1 MAKTKLRRT
10 QPSRVENDVFE
21 IGYNQLE
28 GIQLLLERIDRK
40 ATQRL
45 IQMVLRARRIFV
57 TGRGR
62 SGVLSE
68 WLAVRLMQMGF
79 DVHVPGQ
86 VTCPRISKGDLLIA
100 ISCSGTT
107 TTTVDLARIAGESG
121 AKVVALT
128 AIDTSPLASV
138 ARYNLLLPVTDKD
151 LEKSYKYGIGPC
163 NNTLFEQTLVLY
175 FDSLVYC
182 IMEREGISKKQL
194 SKRHTNLE

>member
-1 MAKTKLRRT
+1 MSKTRAI
-10 QPSRVENDVFE
+10 NNVFE
-21 IGYNQLE
+21 IAQNQLD
-28 GIQLLLERIDRK
+28 GVQLLLGRIDRK
-40 ATQRL
+40 TTQRL
-45 IQMVLRARRIFV
+45 IQMILRARRIFV

-68 WLAVRLMQMGF
+68 WFAVRLMQMGF

-121 AKVVALT
+121 AKVVAVT
-128 AIDTSPLASV
+128 AIETSPLASV
-138 ARYNLLLPVTDKD
+138 AEHTVLLSVTDKD

-163 NNTLFEQTLVLY
+163 NNTLFEQALAIY

-182 IMEREGISKKQL
+182 VMEREDISKKQL
-194 SKRHTNLE
+194 SRRHTNLE

>member
-1 MAKTKLRRT
+1 MSKTRAVN
-10 QPSRVENDVFE
+10 SVFD
-21 IGYNQLE
+21 IAHNQLD
-28 GIQLLLERIDRK
+28 GVQLLLERIDRK

-45 IQMVLRARRIFV
+45 IQMILHARRVFV

-68 WLAVRLMQMGF
+68 WFAVRLMQMGF
-79 DVHVPGQ
+79 DVNVPGQ

-121 AKVVALT
+121 AKVVAVT

-138 ARYNLLLPVTDKD
+138 AEHIVLLPVTGKD

-163 NNTLFEQTLVLY
+163 NNTLFEQALAVY

-182 IMEREGISKKQL
+182 VMEREDISKKQL
-194 SKRHTNLE
+194 SRRHTNLE

>member
-1 MAKTKLRRT
+1 MAKTRLRRT
-10 QPSRVENDVFE
+10 ETSRAGNDVFE
-21 IGYNQLE
+21 IAQNQLE
-28 GIQLLLERIDRK
+28 GVQVLLKRIDK
-40 ATQRL
+40 NATQRL
-45 IQMVLRARRIFV
+45 IQMILRARRVFV
-57 TGRGR
+57 IGRGR

-68 WLAVRLMQMGF
+68 WFAVRLMQMGF

-121 AKVVALT
+121 ANVVALT
-128 AIDTSPLASV
+128 AIDTSPLALV
-138 ARYNLLLPVTDKD
+138 AGYTLLLPVTDKD

-163 NNTLFEQTLVLY
+163 NNTLFEQALVMY

-194 SKRHTNLE
+194 SRRHTNLE

>member
-1 MAKTKLRRT
+1 MAKAKA
-10 QPSRVENDVFE
+10 D
-21 IGYNQLE
+21 IGVLDIGRNQLE
-28 GIQLLLERIDRK
+28 GVKQLLERIESK
-40 ATQRL
+40 ATKRL
-45 IQMVLRARRIFV
+45 IQMILNARRIFV

-86 VTCPRISKGDLLIA
+86 VTCPRIIKSDLLIA

-121 AKVVALT
+121 AKVVAIT
-128 AIDTSPLASV
+128 AIDTSPLAS
-138 ARYNLLLPVTDKD
+138 AAGHILLLPVTAKD
-151 LEKSYKYGIGPC
+151 LEKIYKYGIGPC
-163 NNTLFEQTLVLY
+163 NNTLFEQALVMY

-194 SKRHTNLE
+194 SRRHTNLE

>member
-1 MAKTKLRRT
+1 MAKTKLRRA
-10 QPSRVENDVFE
+10 QPNRAKNDLFD
-21 IGYNQLE
+21 IARNQLE
-28 GIQLLLERIDRK
+28 GVQLLLGHIDRK

-45 IQMVLRARRIFV
+45 IQMILRAKRVFV
-57 TGRGR
+57 IGRGR

-68 WLAVRLMQMGF
+68 WFAVRLMQMGF

-138 ARYNLLLPVTDKD
+138 AEHTLLLPVTEKD
-151 LEKSYKYGIGPC
+151 IEKSYKYGIGPC
-163 NNTLFEQTLVLY
+163 NNTLFEQALVMY

-182 IMEREGISKKQL
+182 IMERENISKKQL
-194 SKRHTNLE
+194 SRRHTNLE

>member
-1 MAKTKLRRT
+1 MSKTRT
-10 QPSRVENDVFE
+10 VNNVFE
-21 IGYNQLE
+21 IAQNQLD
-28 GIQLLLERIDRK
+28 GVQLLLGRIDRK
-40 ATQRL
+40 TTQRL
-45 IQMVLRARRIFV
+45 IQMILRAKRIFV

-68 WLAVRLMQMGF
+68 WFAVRLMQMGF

-121 AKVVALT
+121 AKVVAVA
-128 AIDTSPLASV
+128 AIGTSPLASV
-138 ARYNLLLPVTDKD
+138 AKHIVLLSVTDKD

-163 NNTLFEQTLVLY
+163 NNTLFEQALAIY

-182 IMEREGISKKQL
+182 VMEREDISKKQL
-194 SKRHTNLE
+194 SRRHTNLE

>member
-1 MAKTKLRRT
+1 MAKSKTG
-10 QPSRVENDVFE
+10 NDVLE
-21 IGYNQLE
+21 IAANQLE
-28 GIQLLLERIDRK
+28 GVKLLMKRIDGK

-45 IQMVLRARRIFV
+45 IQMILGARRIFV

-68 WLAVRLMQMGF
+68 WFAVRLMQMGF

-86 VTCPRISKGDLLIA
+86 VTCPRISKGDLLIS

-107 TTTVDLARIAGESG
+107 TTTVDLARIAGGSG
-121 AKVVALT
+121 AKVVAFT

-138 ARYNLLLPVTDKD
+138 AGHTVLLPVTDKD
-151 LEKSYKYGIGPC
+151 MEKCYRYGIGPC
-163 NNTLFEQTLVLY
+163 NNTLFEQALALY

-182 IMEREGISKKQL
+182 IMERENISKKQL
-194 SKRHTNLE
+194 SMRHTNLE